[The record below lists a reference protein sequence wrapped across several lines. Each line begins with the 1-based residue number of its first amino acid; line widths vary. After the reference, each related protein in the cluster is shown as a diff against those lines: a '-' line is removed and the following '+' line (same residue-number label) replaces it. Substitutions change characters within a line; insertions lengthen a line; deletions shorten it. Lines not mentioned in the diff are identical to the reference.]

1 MSYCL
6 NPHCESPQNR
16 EGTRVCRACGSILL
30 LKGRYRAIRELGEGG
45 MSCTFLAVDEEQQ
58 EKPCVIKQFSPHAHK
73 TVALHKATELFNQEA
88 LRLRELGEHDQ
99 IPSLFDHFEQ
109 EKCLYLIEEFVN
121 GQNLLQEL
129 REFGAFSEEKIRQ
142 ILLNLLP
149 ILDYIHHHNI
159 IHRDIKPEN
168 IIRRQTDQKLV
179 LVDFGVAKQSP
190 DIFQPKTG
198 TMTGTVGYAPLE
210 QIRGGKAYPA
220 SDLYSLGVTCIHLL
234 THVTPNELFDPF
246 SGELIWRSHL
256 QQSGRNISFELSQIL
271 DKLLQDIV
279 QNRYQSAQNV
289 LQDLTHIHPIFT
301 ISIQPETPL
310 QVIVNTELEAI
321 KTELKSRRDFRE
333 FFLPHDASNDKLF
346 SQLPA
351 SEASLNASPIFKDFT
366 PLFLINPPENLS
378 HSNFKKSL
386 NDRQCFK
393 ILKGHKSAV
402 KAIVISPQGYLLVS
416 GSTDQTIRLWNLKTG
431 QTLHQFKGHQAA
443 VNTVAISPNG
453 RKLISG
459 SLDRTIL
466 AWNLNSRTMTDRFF
480 SHSGS
485 PYSHRDGEVYAVAY
499 SPDGNIIASGSAD
512 HTLKLWNQRNG
523 ELLYRLYEHTD
534 VVLCVTFTQPDL
546 SIPPLKIHPDSC
558 PKASFFASGSA
569 DGKIKI
575 WQFGRFRSLRT
586 LIGHHDQVCCLAI
599 SQDQTILASGSV
611 DQTVKLWN
619 FQTGEL
625 LTTLTQHSDIVS
637 SVAISP
643 DGQLLASGS
652 QESGVQ
658 LWDISNRNNFKHLG
672 VPIEHLDGY
681 PPVAFTP
688 DSKMLVTGGEN
699 GDILIWQLGV
709 QDT

>member
-6 NPHCESPQNR
+6 NPHCESPHNR
-16 EGTRVCRACGSILL
+16 EGARVCRACGSRLL
-30 LKGRYRAIRELGEGG
+30 LKGHYRAIRELGEGG
-45 MSCTFLAVDEEQQ
+45 MSRTFLAVDEEQR
-58 EKPCVIKQFSPHAHK
+58 ETPCVIKQFSPHGQK
-73 TVALHKATELFNQEA
+73 TAALQKATELFNQEA
-88 LRLRELGEHDQ
+88 VRLRELGEHDQ
-99 IPSLFDHFEQ
+99 IPALFAHFEQ
-109 EKCLYLIEEFVN
+109 EKRLYIVEEFIA
-121 GQNLLQEL
+121 GQNLLEEL
-129 REFGAFSEEKIRQ
+129 VKFGPFSEEKVRN
-142 ILLNLLP
+142 ILRDLLP
-149 ILDYIHHHNI
+149 VLDYIHQHHI

-190 DIFQPKTG
+190 NVFQPKTG

-246 SGELIWRSHL
+246 TGELIWRSHL
-256 QQSGRNISFELSQIL
+256 QQSGRSISVELSQIL

-279 QNRYQSAQNV
+279 KNRYQSATEV
-289 LQDLTHIHPIFT
+289 LHDLTLSPPNLT
-301 ISIQPETPL
+301 ISIQAETPL
-310 QVIVNTELEAI
+310 QVIIQTELEA
-321 KTELKSRRDFRE
+321 TQTQLQSRTDFRE
-333 FFLPHDASNDKLF
+333 FFPLYKTINPELF
-346 SQLPA
+346 SQFLPR
-351 SEASLNASPIFKDFT
+351 NFSPNNTLKPRSSY
-366 PLFLINPPENLS
+366 PLFFGDQKISKALS
-378 HSNFKKSL
+378 NIAKKFNFS
-386 NDRQCFK
+386 QCFNVFQ
-393 ILKGHKSAV
+393 GHKALV
-402 KAIVISPQGYLLVS
+402 KALAISPHGYLLVS
-416 GSTDQTIRLWNLKTG
+416 GSDDQTIRLWNLKTG
-431 QTLHQFKGHQAA
+431 QLLHQFKGHQAA

-453 RKLISG
+453 QKLISG
-459 SLDRTIL
+459 SLDRTIV
-466 AWNLNSRTMTDRFF
+466 AWNLKSRTMTDRFF

-499 SPDGNIIASGSAD
+499 SPDGNIVASGSAD

-546 SIPPLKIHPDSC
+546 SIPPFKVYPDSC

-569 DGKIKI
+569 DGNIKI

-619 FQTGEL
+619 FKTGEL
-625 LTTLTQHSDIVS
+625 LTTLTQHSDTVS

-643 DGQLLASGS
+643 DGKLLASSS
-652 QESGVQ
+652 QESGIQ

-709 QDT
+709 QET